1 MNIVLIPHATKQN
14 KTKQNI
20 INRKTK
26 KIGGLGW
33 LNPDPFES

>member
-1 MNIVLIPHATKQN
+1 VKITSIPNATKQN
-14 KTKQNI
+14 T

-33 LNPDPFES
+33 LNLDPFESYSM

>member
-1 MNIVLIPHATKQN
+1 MNIISIPHATKQN
-14 KTKQNI
+14 T

-33 LNPDPFES
+33 LNLDPFES